1 MLYGSDVRGGTG
13 WKVGSC
19 YHSDP
24 TEQPSNTATNLPERS
39 AGVRQ
44 RACEFY
50 RAVAE
55 ENTVKQPTDYYDQ
68 PIEQNSDQ
76 AANDNPTERSAG
88 VRPRALQ
95 SSNWWSE
102 FCENIDPWY
111 LLKRTRLM
119 SGLNGD
125 CLGRELRRVM
135 CELMDKMMNII

>member
-1 MLYGSDVRGGTG
+1 M
-13 WKVGSC
+13 
-19 YHSDP
+19 
-24 TEQPSNTATNLPERS
+24 
-39 AGVRQ
+39 
-44 RACEFY
+44 
-50 RAVAE
+50 
-55 ENTVKQPTDYYDQ
+55 KQPADYYNQPIDQ
-68 PIEQNSDQ
+68 PTDQ

-119 SGLNGD
+119 SGLSGD

>member
-1 MLYGSDVRGGTG
+1 MLHGSDVREGTG

-24 TEQPSNTATNLPERS
+24 TKQPSNAATNLPERS

-55 ENTVKQPTDYYDQ
+55 ENTVKQPTDYYNQ
-68 PIEQNSDQ
+68 PIEQSSEQSSDQ

-88 VRPRALQ
+88 VRPKAL
-95 SSNWWSE
+95 
-102 FCENIDPWY
+102 
-111 LLKRTRLM
+111 
-119 SGLNGD
+119 
-125 CLGRELRRVM
+125 
-135 CELMDKMMNII
+135 